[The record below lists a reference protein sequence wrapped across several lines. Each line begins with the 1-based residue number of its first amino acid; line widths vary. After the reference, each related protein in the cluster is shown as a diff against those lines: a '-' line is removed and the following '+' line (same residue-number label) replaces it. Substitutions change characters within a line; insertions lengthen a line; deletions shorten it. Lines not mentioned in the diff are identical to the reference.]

1 MLVDTVATER
11 ATALDTAAMAPDM
24 AQDTAAMALAWE
36 PATEE
41 RTAVA
46 SALAWTATTIRTA
59 RELWVD

>member
-11 ATALDTAAMAPDM
+11 AM